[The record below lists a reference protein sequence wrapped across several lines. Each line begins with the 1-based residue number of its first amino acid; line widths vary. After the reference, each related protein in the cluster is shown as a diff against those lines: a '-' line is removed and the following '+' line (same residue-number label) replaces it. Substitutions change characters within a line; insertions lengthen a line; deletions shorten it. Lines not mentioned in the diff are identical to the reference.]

1 MSRLSLNFQ
10 SGFES
15 PILIDFKGSRC
26 YELFVLLTIHGVRE
40 SMMKDSTA
48 TRRPTVAEVD
58 LRALSFNYRQIQ
70 KRISKRAKILAVVKA
85 NAYGHGAVPIS
96 LELEKLGVE
105 YLGVA
110 ISEEGVELRKG
121 GVKTPIL
128 ILGGLYGNEIDQVFR
143 YRLTPVVFQKDS
155 FHLLIEEAE
164 RRREKV
170 KIHFKVDT
178 GMGRLGIP
186 TNLWPSFLK
195 EIRQS
200 PRVEIEGILSHF
212 AMTDEGGTT
221 YTQHQWNEFQKAI
234 AIAREFGISFKYLHM
249 ASSAP
254 LATFPFYSGDLVRP
268 GIMLYGSYPSP
279 MYQNFIQLRPIMTLK
294 TRIHFLK
301 SVPPGTK
308 ISYGGTFL
316 TKRESLIATLP
327 IGYADGYNRLL
338 SNQGEVLVRGVR
350 APVVGRVC
358 MDFVMVDVTH
368 IPKVTTGDE
377 VVLIGRQGR
386 ERISVEEVAEKIG
399 SISYEVFCSIGER
412 VPRLYKE

>member
-1 MSRLSLNFQ
+1 
-10 SGFES
+10 
-15 PILIDFKGSRC
+15 
-26 YELFVLLTIHGVRE
+26 LFVLLIIHGVRE
-40 SMMKDSTA
+40 SVMKESIA
-48 TRRPTVAEVD
+48 AGRPTIAEVN

-70 KRISKRAKILAVVKA
+70 KRISKGAKILAVVKA

-96 LELEKLGVE
+96 LKLEKLGVE

-128 ILGGLYGNEIDQVFR
+128 ILGGLYGNEVDQIFR

-155 FHLLIEEAE
+155 FQFLFKEAE

-186 TNLWPSFLK
+186 MTLWPSFLK
-195 EIRQS
+195 AIKKS

-212 AMTDEGGTT
+212 AMTEEEGTT

-234 AIAREFGISFKYLHM
+234 AIAREFGISFKYIHI

-254 LATFPFYSGDLVRP
+254 LTTFPFYSGDLVRP

-279 MYQNFIQLRPIMTLK
+279 MHQNVIQLRPVMTLK

-338 SNQGEVLVRGVR
+338 SNQGEVLIRGMR

-358 MDFVMVDVTH
+358 MDFIMVDVTDV
-368 IPKVTTGDE
+368 PKVTTGDE
-377 VVLIGRQGR
+377 VILIGRQG
-386 ERISVEEVAEKIG
+386 EGTISVEEVAEKVG
-399 SISYEVFCSIGER
+399 SISYEVFCLIGER
-412 VPRLYKE
+412 VPRVYKE